1 MNSNYVHIHS
11 KEKTSSI
18 LQSIFQIAQEKNYSV
33 AFWRLPQRAEIQCI
47 VDFSDKLDI
56 LKIDIEESPAGF
68 AFSRF
73 HNPDGQHTFFIKAN
87 IHFSIQNGEIS
98 NLSHLTDAKSSLIDN
113 FLQSV
118 NQKLDDLSSRG
129 SGTIENGN
137 ITSPLN
143 VEERD
148 YFTEIVARGRRA
160 IANGVFQK
168 VVLSRT
174 KEVLLPQ
181 YFNIANIFAAL
192 NEDYP
197 QAFISWVS
205 LAGADSWMGASP
217 EILISIDKNQIFKT
231 VSLAGTQPYWPQIP
245 VSRAVWTQ
253 KEIEEQALV
262 CRYIV
267 NCFKRIRLREYD
279 EVGPKTIVAGNLMHL
294 RTDFIVDMQETHFPQ
309 LGTVMLELLHPT
321 SAVCG
326 MPKDPALHF
335 IKTYEKHD
343 RDFYSGFL
351 GPVNIADET
360 HLFVNLRCMQ
370 IQPNKAILFAGAGI
384 TADSN
389 PEREWAETELK
400 CQTLLRVL
408 EKALL

>member
-1 MNSNYVHIHS
+1 VHIHS
-11 KEKTSSI
+11 KENTFS
-18 LQSIFQIAQEKNYSV
+18 LFQALFQAAQEQNFSV
-33 AFWRLPQRAEIQCI
+33 AFWRLPQTTDIHFIA
-47 VDFSDKLDI
+47 DFSSKPNA
-56 LKIDIEESPAGF
+56 LKVDLEELHAGF
-68 AFSRF
+68 AFSPF
-73 HNPDGQHTFFIKAN
+73 ENPGGSYTYFINADLHYTIKNGQLSNQREQTQSSSFTKE
-87 IHFSIQNGEIS
+87 QNFWKSVSS
-98 NLSHLTDAKSSLIDN
+98 NLGALP
-113 FLQSV
+113 
-118 NQKLDDLSSRG
+118 LDEKVSAGKDKIIALF
-129 SGTIENGN
+129 
-137 ITSPLN
+137 N

-160 IANGVFQK
+160 IAIGSFLK

-174 KEVLLPQ
+174 KEVKLPES
-181 YFNIANIFAAL
+181 FNAGNLFSAL
-192 NEDYP
+192 CEYYP
-197 QAFISWVS
+197 QAFVSWVS
-205 LAGADSWMGASP
+205 LPDMGSWMGASP
-217 EILISIDKNQIFKT
+217 ETLISIDRTQIFKT

-262 CRYIV
+262 SRYIV
-267 NCFKRIRLREYD
+267 NCFKKIRLREYE
-279 EVGPKTIVAGNLMHL
+279 EVGPKTVVAGNLMHL
-294 RTDFIVDMQETHFPQ
+294 RTDFTVDMHETQFPQ
-309 LGTVMLELLHPT
+309 LGTVMLDLLHPT

-326 MPKDPALHF
+326 MPKEAALNF

-343 RDFYSGFL
+343 RGFYTGFL

-370 IQPNKAILFAGAGI
+370 IQPGKALLYAGAGV

-400 CQTLLRVL
+400 CQTLLQVL